1 MFHWES
7 MHKNVVDQLGLLL
20 STWSFSSSNP
30 ISKRATKCKLEK
42 GWPWEGVQNMGKL
55 FLLKHFQAFRWQ
67 RSHWCQTCLLKNVSH
82 KFSLCFSGWWFALS
96 SQRVPSKV
104 HFPHF
109 SSSLWLLFEVYF
121 RLELQRPSWS
131 GAPLLSAMA
140 ISSSARCN
148 RSFCCSA
155 GLPKY
160 KSWIKVTSEVVPIDL
175 IIHLCFQDFFFFK
188 NKSTL
193 QTLV

>member
-1 MFHWES
+1 MLLTSWGYSWAHGAFPPVIPYPKE
-7 MHKNVVDQLGLLL
+7 QLSASWRKAGH
-20 STWSFSSSNP
+20 
-30 ISKRATKCKLEK
+30 EK
-42 GWPWEGVQNMGKL
+42 GYRTWEL

-175 IIHLCFQDFFFFK
+175 IIHLCFQDFFFFF
-188 NKSTL
+188 
-193 QTLV
+193 